1 MDLRFVGEALFNCCI
16 HSLLRAFWGKP
27 DIDKGKQTIKL
38 IKYNINNQLIR
49 IKITVLKKLLHA
61 YPVLMLFALPIEE
74 VHYVWEKHL
83 W

>member
-27 DIDKGKQTIKL
+27 DFDKWEKTIKL

-49 IKITVLKKLLHA
+49 IKIIELRGLLYA
-61 YPVLMLFALPIEE
+61 YPVLMPFALPIEE
-74 VHYVWEKHL
+74 VYY
-83 W
+83 